1 MRMAG
6 IPFGT
11 TDWSKVE
18 QTEHKG
24 ERGFA
29 YYGYARST
37 RLYRNSGR
45 ARRP

>member
-6 IPFGT
+6 IPFGI

-18 QTEHKG
+18 PTERKG

-29 YYGYARST
+29 Y
-37 RLYRNSGR
+37 
-45 ARRP
+45 